1 MFEDGISFWQILLLL
16 NAIFGLLFFEWGWSK
31 MHRFRFPNKDLNDI
45 NPAFRRD
52 DAPKWQKW
60 KFYPGAMTLLIP
72 RFLIFIGTPTLCY
85 FPVKLVLIGH
95 KQGEPTSGFAGKAC
109 TILAGFTGYVCNLM
123 LGAVVRRK
131 YPTLDDVNHYQEY
144 LGTKDEQ
151 KKFQQEKED
160 HAIVPKRGPG
170 PASVVVSNHTGWV
183 EGFGMLPKFC
193 PSFSS
198 RAESL
203 GVPVFRTLLNALQ
216 TLYMPRGGT
225 QADRD

>member
-1 MFEDGISFWQILLLL
+1 MFEDGISFWQVLLIL

-31 MHRFRFPNKDLNDI
+31 MYRFRFPNKDLNDI
-45 NPAFRRD
+45 TPAFRRS

-72 RFLIFIGTPTLCY
+72 RFLIFIGAPIFIY
-85 FPVKLVLIGH
+85 FIVKLVLNGH
-95 KQGEPTSGFAGKAC
+95 KQGEPVSSFTAKLFA
-109 TILAGFTGYVCNLM
+109 ILAKMLGFVNSLM
-123 LGAVVRRK
+123 LGAVVKRK

-183 EGFGMLPKFC
+183 EGFGLLSKYC
-193 PSFSS
+193 PSFSA
-198 RAESL
+198 REESL
-203 GVPVFRTLLNALQ
+203 SVPVFSTLLNALQ